1 MEGLK
6 FVMKDCNPE
15 DPTTQ
20 LDTNDLTPDHVNVLH
35 KVRKDLQRGIQ
46 LGDLDLVKK
55 AGRRVTQIL
64 GGDGGDE
71 LNILK
76 RVPDNKVR
84 AYKNILL
91 SFNTLYS
98 CEAENGGLSPWHTH
112 TLSEKY
118 AVLIEHSEN
127 LRVMFQ
133 GISEGNE
140 LNILKRVPG
149 NKVRAL
155 KNILLSFNTLYSI
168 EAEKG
173 GLSPLQCHLM
183 SEKYAVMIEHAE
195 NISQL
200 EEIHSKMLNEYAD
213 PTIRITK
220 SENLSIVEQA
230 ENYIEMHFAEDIS
243 TEEMAEKLHVHPSH
257 LMRVFKKEKG
267 ITISKYRNLK
277 RTQKAK
283 DLILSSN
290 LSMTD
295 IAIMVGFKH
304 PQYFSTLFKEVEG
317 LTPVEFK
324 KRNKNK

>member
-1 MEGLK
+1 MEGIK

-20 LDTNDLTPDHVNVLH
+20 LDTNELTPDHVNVLH

-46 LGDLDLVKK
+46 LGDLDLVRK
-55 AGRRVTQIL
+55 AGKRVSQII

-84 AYKNILL
+84 AYKNMLL

-98 CEAENGGLSPWHTH
+98 CEAENGGLSPWQTH

-118 AVLIEHSEN
+118 AVMIEHSEN
-127 LRVMFQ
+127 L
-133 GISEGNE
+133 
-140 LNILKRVPG
+140 
-149 NKVRAL
+149 
-155 KNILLSFNTLYSI
+155 
-168 EAEKG
+168 
-173 GLSPLQCHLM
+173 
-183 SEKYAVMIEHAE
+183 
-195 NISQL
+195 SQL
-200 EEIHSKMLNEYAD
+200 EEIHTKMLNEYAD

-230 ENYIEMHFAEDIS
+230 ENYIEMNFAEDIS

-277 RTQKAK
+277 RTKKAK
-283 DLILSSN
+283 DLIVSSN

-295 IAIMVGFKH
+295 IAIMVGFKN